1 MVKCLYTYNNKF
13 NLELISSLKA
23 TANTKLLNNDNNDV
37 TVHWI
42 TLWLSDYV
50 VTRLTHFVLT

>member
-37 TVHWI
+37 TVH
-42 TLWLSDYV
+42 
-50 VTRLTHFVLT
+50 